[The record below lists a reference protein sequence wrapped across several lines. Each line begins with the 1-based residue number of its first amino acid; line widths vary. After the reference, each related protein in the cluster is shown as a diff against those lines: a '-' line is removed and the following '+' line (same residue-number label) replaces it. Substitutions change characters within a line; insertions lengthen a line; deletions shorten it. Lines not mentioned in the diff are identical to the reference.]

1 MDPKIAA
8 AFGVLSM
15 CCICSSIV
23 SGAMSGGEEDP
34 AAGEGAGA
42 GPSDAGAADAGAAD
56 ADAGATD
63 ADAGTADTD
72 PSCDLSRGDDV
83 YTGCGYVYQSLN
95 NANTQCG
102 SVSPTP
108 FIWDDTEMTA
118 CGINRED
125 TVYTG
130 CGYIYQKERDFK
142 AQCNS
147 GGTAK
152 FIPTE

>member
-1 MDPKIAA
+1 
-8 AFGVLSM
+8 
-15 CCICSSIV
+15 
-23 SGAMSGGEEDP
+23 
-34 AAGEGAGA
+34 
-42 GPSDAGAADAGAAD
+42 
-56 ADAGATD
+56 
-63 ADAGTADTD
+63 
-72 PSCDLSRGDDV
+72 
-83 YTGCGYVYQSLN
+83 
-95 NANTQCG
+95 
-102 SVSPTP
+102 VSPTP